1 MPGEPTEPVPP
12 RASGTDIEP
21 HVIVLFGATGDL
33 ARRKL
38 IPGLLH
44 LCEAEL
50 MPDFR
55 LVGSSRK
62 DIGDDAFRELARDS
76 IRRVRLGRSRP
87 RGHRPIRRQ
96 TQPRRHHEGP

>member
-1 MPGEPTEPVPP
+1 M
-12 RASGTDIEP
+12 
-21 HVIVLFGATGDL
+21 IVLFGATGDL

-62 DIGDDAFRELARDS
+62 DIGDDAFRELARGS
-76 IRRVRLGRSRP
+76 IDEFGSAGRRP